1 VIDRIDEFQ
10 FKLPLL
16 GEQFFNPMTGPGYLM
31 CISWMI
37 YSAMICFF
45 FKEPKRTGLEE
56 LKRRETEPMNVDSK
70 KQTLL
75 GSVTSSS
82 TSNKKI
88 CLYDGK
94 SEHSFPADSSYCED
108 GGSLACDS
116 LDLSPGHDEEIDVE
130 PKEKETCCSCFR
142 HMTRPVLICMTLV
155 FFKRVALESIVGASP
170 IVTKNRYGWT
180 IDDVAALQV
189 VNGLI
194 IIPAC
199 LFAGYLSTKYEDRLM
214 ALCFLSVTL
223 FGMVIMFDVT
233 DLMNYH
239 ASMTYNEYFMF
250 ATGEFSYVAGS
261 LIAFIGVEVCE
272 SFTASMMSKV
282 VPSKMAKGTFNAGLL
297 ETLVGTG
304 GRAIGDLFVT
314 AMGLLSIR
322 NLLNLLILPGMG
334 LVASSII
341 MILWNYEL
349 LDV

>member
-1 VIDRIDEFQ
+1 MIDQIDEFQ
-10 FKLPLL
+10 FNLPLL
-16 GEQFFNPMTGPGYLM
+16 GGQVFNSMTGPGYFM
-31 CISWMI
+31 CVNWIAYAIMI
-37 YSAMICFF
+37 FF
-45 FKEPKRTGLEE
+45 FFREPKRSGLEE
-56 LKRRETEPMNVDSK
+56 LKRRENGLNNDVDPK
-70 KQTLL
+70 KKALL
-75 GSVTSSS
+75 DNVTSSS
-82 TSNKKI
+82 TDANKIILRDASFEDDSVSIGGDSIEFSN
-88 CLYDGK
+88 YD
-94 SEHSFPADSSYCED
+94 
-108 GGSLACDS
+108 
-116 LDLSPGHDEEIDVE
+116 DEKTAVE
-130 PKEKETCCSCFR
+130 PKDEKQKCCSCVT

-170 IVTKNRYGWT
+170 IVTKNRYGWH
-180 IDDVAALQV
+180 IDDVGALQV

-223 FGMVIMFDVT
+223 FGMVIMFDPSDFFDHDT
-233 DLMNYH
+233 LE
-239 ASMTYNEYFMF
+239 TYNEYSIFS
-250 ATGEFSYVAGS
+250 TGPVSYVTGS

-304 GRAIGDLFVT
+304 GRAFGDLFVT
-314 AMGLLSIR
+314 MMGLISIR

-341 MILWNYEL
+341 MILWNYKL
-349 LDV
+349 LEV